1 MLVLSRTYLLMIQH
15 YDSGSNWESLVSNF
29 RRKLEPFLEWVK
41 LNQISI
47 NWQKTKLMVVTN
59 KRIKS
64 PSSLIFGGNNVEVVT
79 SFKLLRILIDYKLL
93 FDEHFETLKK
103 NVNTKLF
110 SIKRIF
116 YLSIDVRTHF
126 FKIFIQPC
134 FDYCFSIFI
143 YYSDSLLNSIER
155 FYDLFRL
162 LKFKLFG
169 LDWTE

>member
-1 MLVLSRTYLLMIQH
+1 MIQH

-93 FDEHFETLKK
+93 FDIQY
-103 NVNTKLF
+103 VQ
-110 SIKRIF
+110 IMR
-116 YLSIDVRTHF
+116 
-126 FKIFIQPC
+126 FIN
-134 FDYCFSIFI
+134 DHY
-143 YYSDSLLNSIER
+143 
-155 FYDLFRL
+155 
-162 LKFKLFG
+162 
-169 LDWTE
+169 